1 MEQWTCSVVYLFCPN
16 CHCPFLSWT
25 HSSCFCVFVCF
36 AQFLFLFL
44 FAHSL
49 FQASITAAATGSLP
63 ASVSNCDK
71 ILIFP
76 VMLAFQLDVIST
88 DRVALFSFVLKH
100 NDIFTTRLC
109 LDCPTKHCTCELTS
123 VHETNINFLLFLLI
137 FLSLFINHSNLVLKW
152 FHSNFG
158 DFQIMRPRSDIC
170 LALSLRQSITHCP
183 LSNFVRVANLRQ
195 TWHTP
200 CLS

>member
-36 AQFLFLFL
+36 AQFLFLF
-44 FAHSL
+44 AHCL
-49 FQASITAAATGSLP
+49 FQASITAAATGSLL

-71 ILIFP
+71 ILIFS
-76 VMLAFQLDVIST
+76 VILAFQPNVIST

-100 NDIFTTRLC
+100 TDIFTTSLC

-123 VHETNINFLLFLLI
+123 VHATNINFLLFLLI
-137 FLSLFINHSNLVLKW
+137 FLSQFINQSNLVLKW
-152 FHSNFG
+152 FNSHFG
-158 DFQIMRPRSDIC
+158 DFQIMRPGSDIC
-170 LALSLRQSITHCP
+170 HAMPRHSERHSLTPRCQS
-183 LSNFVRVANLRQ
+183 
-195 TWHTP
+195 
-200 CLS
+200 

>member
-1 MEQWTCSVVYLFCPN
+1 M
-16 CHCPFLSWT
+16 
-25 HSSCFCVFVCF
+25 FV
-36 AQFLFLFL
+36 
-44 FAHSL
+44 FAHCL
-49 FQASITAAATGSLP
+49 FQASITAAATGSLL

-71 ILIFP
+71 ILIFS

-100 NDIFTTRLC
+100 NDIFTNSLC
-109 LDCPTKHCTCELTS
+109 LDRPTKHCTCELTS
-123 VHETNINFLLFLLI
+123 VHETNTNFLLFLLI

-152 FHSNFG
+152 FNSHFG
-158 DFQIMRPRSDIC
+158 DFQIMRPGSDIC
-170 LALSLRQSITHCP
+170 LAFLNRQSITHCP
-183 LSNFVRVANLRQ
+183 LSNFVRVAKLRQ